1 MPSEPTD
8 LTDVFARLDE
18 REAEVAAQEE
28 EMRARQQDVVVR
40 EQVAD
45 ERVAAAERQRDEYAA
60 DQQQLAAQLKSRVER
75 DRQLA
80 GLLERAACT
89 CEGEAWTCPR
99 CAALEL
105 LSSG

>member
-1 MPSEPTD
+1 MRTKAE
-8 LTDVFARLDE
+8 LQQALDE
-18 REAEVAAQEE
+18 TQAVLGERE
-28 EMRARQQDVVVR
+28 
-40 EQVAD
+40 
-45 ERVAAAERQRDEYAA
+45 
-60 DQQQLAAQLKSRVER
+60 QQLASASSERDHLAERLARADAESEQHQRAGKERVER